1 MIDSKV
7 DLFLENHKDLRKI
20 NGSWGMYELQ
30 LKSNALT
37 CTVKNQRIDI
47 ERINL
52 ALDIIK
58 KSTGVFSNFRGIN
71 KLTTAITISF
81 ENNMEESLN
90 KIIDIYNK
98 LKEKFHSSEYLVIAA
113 QVLFNARNRVNVEAA
128 VKRTKEAYDYMKQ
141 QHKYLTGQEDIANA
155 AIIATTSDNLQETF
169 KDIEESYEYLLKNKF
184 ASRNNIQG
192 LSQILSL
199 INMNSMEKCD
209 QVLKVNSLL
218 KEKNASIKDYY
229 VPMLGIIAF
238 LGNNKETFTDD
249 IAELSHQLKKEK
261 GFGNFSMGSN
271 FRNMISATLVS
282 MDYID
287 SLDSTLRENIINNT
301 NNIALTVAIAVQTA
315 VLVSSV
321 AAASAASAASSSS

>member
-1 MIDSKV
+1 MINSKV
-7 DLFLENHKDLRKI
+7 DLFLENNRELKKV
-20 NGSWGMYELQ
+20 NGSWGMYEFQ

-37 CTVKNQRIDI
+37 CTMKNQRIDI

-58 KSTGVFSNFRGIN
+58 KNTGVFSNFRGIN

-81 ENNMEESLN
+81 ETNMEESL
-90 KIIDIYNK
+90 KEIIDIYNK
-98 LKEKFHSSEYLVIAA
+98 LKERFHSSEYLVIAA
-113 QVLFNARNRVNVEAA
+113 QVLFNARNRVNVEISIE
-128 VKRTKEAYDYMKQ
+128 RTKEAYDYMKQ
-141 QHKYLTGQEDIANA
+141 QHKYLTGQEDVANA
-155 AIIATTSDNLQETF
+155 AIIATTSSNLQETF

-184 ASRNNIQG
+184 ASRNSLQG
-192 LSQILSL
+192 LSHILSL
-199 INMNSMEKCD
+199 INMSPQEKCEE
-209 QVLKVNSLL
+209 VLKVNSLL
-218 KEKNASIKDYY
+218 REKKVSIKEYY

-238 LGNNKETFTDD
+238 LADNKEGFADN
-249 IAELSHQLKKEK
+249 IVELNLQLKKEK
-261 GFGNFSMGSN
+261 GFGDFSMDSN

-282 MDYID
+282 MEHLD

-315 VLVSSV
+315 ILVSSV